1 MIFALFKFVLYILL
15 IFATLYNV
23 MMISKIN
30 DEMIQFKKMLKN
42 IISIMK
48 KNPITKK

>member
-23 MMISKIN
+23 MMISNIN
-30 DEMIQFKKMLKN
+30 DELIKHKKVLVHIKN
-42 IISIMK
+42 VLVK
-48 KNPITKK
+48 KTP